1 MNSISGKNVSKSNIS
16 KFAILSLIGAFLFLV
31 PVKYQDSF
39 NIPVGIV
46 IDWIKGYIHE
56 FTIYVMLIFVTIN
69 ALLSLIN
76 YIFKPKF
83 IMENEWLSKKLTA
96 TPFYLISRILGAI
109 IIWMVFL
116 QIGPEQII
124 SAGTG
129 GTMVDLT
136 MSLVSVLIVI
146 SYAMPLITDFG
157 IMEFTG
163 VLIKDFVKPLF
174 TVPGRSAVDLMTSW
188 FGASNAAVLLTEK
201 QYDTGYYTAREAAVI
216 MTNFSV
222 VSIPFCYIVTSIL
235 GVQHLFTQFYII
247 LVIVGFALALIMP
260 RIPPLSN
267 IPDTY
272 NEETGKMVNEEV
284 PEGKTKFQ
292 FALEL
297 AAARAEKSNFRDVI
311 KSGSDMFLS
320 VLFILSPII
329 ISWGTI
335 SLILV
340 EYTPIFKW
348 LSYPIGFYL
357 NILGIEQAYQVAPAA
372 LVGFADMFIPA
383 LILAPVTIVKTKFVL
398 GILSLIQII
407 YLTEVGIII
416 IQSKVPLGFKELF
429 IIFLERTI
437 IAIPLIILLTNI
449 GKLIVKAISFPFKP
463 L

>member
-1 MNSISGKNVSKSNIS
+1 
-16 KFAILSLIGAFLFLV
+16 
-31 PVKYQDSF
+31 
-39 NIPVGIV
+39 
-46 IDWIKGYIHE
+46 
-56 FTIYVMLIFVTIN
+56 
-69 ALLSLIN
+69 
-76 YIFKPKF
+76 
-83 IMENEWLSKKLTA
+83 
-96 TPFYLISRILGAI
+96 
-109 IIWMVFL
+109 
-116 QIGPEQII
+116 
-124 SAGTG
+124 
-129 GTMVDLT
+129 
-136 MSLVSVLIVI
+136 
-146 SYAMPLITDFG
+146 MPLITDFG

-449 GKLIVKAISFPFKP
+449 IL
-463 L
+463 

>member
-449 GKLIVKAISFPFKP
+449 IL
-463 L
+463 

>member
-31 PVKYQDSF
+31 PVKYLDSF

-46 IDWIKGYIHE
+46 IDWIKSYIHE
-56 FTIYVMLIFVTIN
+56 FTIYVMLAFVSIN
-69 ALLSLIN
+69 ALLSLIS

-83 IMENEWLSKKLTA
+83 ILEHEWLSKKLAT

-201 QYDTGYYTAREAAVI
+201 QYNTGYYTAREAAVI

-247 LVIVGFALALIMP
+247 LVIVGFTLALIMP

-267 IPDTY
+267 MPDTY

-297 AAARAEKSNFRDVI
+297 AAVRAEKSNFSDVI

-449 GKLIVKAISFPFKP
+449 IL
-463 L
+463 

>member
-1 MNSISGKNVSKSNIS
+1 MNSISNKSMSKSNIS
-16 KFAILSLIGAFLFLV
+16 KFALLSSIGAFLFLV
-31 PVKYQDSF
+31 PIKYQDSF
-39 NIPVGIV
+39 NIPVGII

-56 FTIYVMLIFVTIN
+56 FTIYVMLAFVSIN

-76 YIFKPKF
+76 YILKPKF
-83 IMENEWLSKKLTA
+83 ITENEWLSKKLTA

-109 IIWMVFL
+109 IIWMVFF

-124 SAGTG
+124 SAETG

-136 MSLVSVLIVI
+136 MSLVSVLVVI

-163 VLIKDFVKPLF
+163 ILIKDFVRPLF

-201 QYDTGYYTAREAAVI
+201 QYNTGYYTAREAAVI

-416 IQSKVPLGFKELF
+416 IQSKVPLGFKEIF

-449 GKLIVKAISFPFKP
+449 IL
-463 L
+463 